1 MDKLEKRMKK
11 QGRQEVLE
19 QVEVIKTLL
28 ARVTL
33 DVEQIRIILNFVE
46 DKLSKD
52 DNCTTAKRVKFSTL

>member
-1 MDKLEKRMKK
+1 MDKMEKRMKK

-46 DKLSKD
+46 DKLSKG